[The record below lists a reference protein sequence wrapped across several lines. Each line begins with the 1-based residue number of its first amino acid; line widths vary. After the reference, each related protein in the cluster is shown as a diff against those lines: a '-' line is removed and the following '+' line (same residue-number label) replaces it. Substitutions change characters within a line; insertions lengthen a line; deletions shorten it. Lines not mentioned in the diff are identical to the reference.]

1 MRIIADLK
9 MSPIRLNRIINQNYI
24 IFYTYQRLISIYSW
38 RPEQVILSRARGIE
52 AISSRHSSSR
62 YVSVNV
68 V

>member
-1 MRIIADLK
+1 MTIIEKLK
-9 MSPIRLNRIINQNYI
+9 MSSFILNRIINQNYI

-38 RPEQVILSRARGIE
+38 RGEQVILARVRGLE
-52 AISSRHSSSR
+52 ATSSLHSSCR

>member
-1 MRIIADLK
+1 MRIIAALK
-9 MSPIRLNRIINQNYI
+9 MSPIILNRIINQNYI

-38 RPEQVILSRARGIE
+38 RRQQVILSRARGIE
-52 AISSRHSSSR
+52 AISSLHSSSR

>member
-1 MRIIADLK
+1 
-9 MSPIRLNRIINQNYI
+9 MSSLILNRIINQNYI

-38 RPEQVILSRARGIE
+38 RGEQVILSRVRGLE
-52 AISSRHSSSR
+52 AISSLHSSCR